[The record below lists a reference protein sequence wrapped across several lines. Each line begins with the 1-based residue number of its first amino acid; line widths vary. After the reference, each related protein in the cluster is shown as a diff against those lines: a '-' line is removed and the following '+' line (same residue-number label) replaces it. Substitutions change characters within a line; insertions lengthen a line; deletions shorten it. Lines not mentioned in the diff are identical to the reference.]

1 MNKIMEQKIEY
12 AKYLGVKVFSNKW
25 YSIHVMLFDH
35 GMASVRIRYKKRKN
49 ERGLWRWGCNCLYFD
64 ECRRE
69 SVYDTWDCLYFLQ
82 MDKTA
87 RRWFRKVLRPCFEK
101 YLLPN
106 GVISSEI
113 AEDVE
118 NIERQ
123 QCCLYEQPRMEDEEK
138 RVLWWTNKGRLK
150 T

>member
-1 MNKIMEQKIEY
+1 MEQKIEY

-106 GVISSEI
+106 GVISFEI

-123 QCCLYEQPRMEDEEK
+123 QCCLYEQPRMEDEEE

-150 T
+150 I

>member
-1 MNKIMEQKIEY
+1 MEQKIEY

-35 GMASVRIRYKKRKN
+35 GMASVRIRYKKWKN

>member
-1 MNKIMEQKIEY
+1 MEQKIEY

-87 RRWFRKVLRPCFEK
+87 RRGFRKVLRPCFEK